1 MKSEKGYT
9 GVDIAIAIVVL
20 FTLVSV
26 IAILSYNF
34 NSASKEIELKAK
46 ATEIAIEEI
55 ETIKNINFEDIK
67 DKSVANGTSQYFPED
82 NTKQTEEIVG
92 KQGFFKRIVIEDYS
106 DFDSSKNPGLVK
118 KVTVQIQYRYKG
130 KEQTVELSTI
140 LSKES

>member
-9 GVDIAIAIVVL
+9 GVDIAITIVVL

-55 ETIKNINFEDIK
+55 EAMKNIDYSEIENLSIAKGNSEYK
-67 DKSVANGTSQYFPED
+67 AE
-82 NTKQTEEIVG
+82 EEIQG
-92 KQGFFKRIVIEDYS
+92 NQGFYRKVIIEDYA
-106 DFDSSKNPGLVK
+106 DINPDKIEGLVK
-118 KVTVQIQYRYKG
+118 KIKVQIKYKFKG
-130 KEQTVELSTI
+130 KEEIVELSTVMA
-140 LSKES
+140 KES